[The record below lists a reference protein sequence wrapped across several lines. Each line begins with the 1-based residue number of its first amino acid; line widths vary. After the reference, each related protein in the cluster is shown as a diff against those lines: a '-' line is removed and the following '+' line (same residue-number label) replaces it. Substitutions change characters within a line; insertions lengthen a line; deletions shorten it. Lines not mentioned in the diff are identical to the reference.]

1 MQKTIP
7 THLVSTYQLLQ
18 CAFPQGFGEQ
28 FYLPLLSILYEEM
41 SDRNLAQVMAE
52 FTGREYHAVL
62 NDVYQV
68 ASTSTFSPELIEAVR
83 RKLMGCNYEEWL
95 MSDIA

>member
-7 THLVSTYQLLQ
+7 THLVSTYQLLK
-18 CAFPQGFGEQ
+18 CAFPQGFSEQ
-28 FYLPLLSILYEEM
+28 FYLPLLSILHEKI

-62 NDVYQV
+62 NDVYQA

-83 RKLMGCNYEEWL
+83 QKLMDCNYEEWL
-95 MSDIA
+95 VGE

>member
-18 CAFPQGFGEQ
+18 CAFPQGISEQ

-41 SDRNLAQVMAE
+41 SDRNLAQVIAE
-52 FTGREYHAVL
+52 FTGREYPAVL
-62 NDVYQV
+62 NDVYGV
-68 ASTSTFSPELIEAVR
+68 AAKPTFTPELIEAVQ
-83 RKLMGCNYEEWL
+83 RKLMSCNYEKWL
-95 MSDIA
+95 TGG

>member
-18 CAFPQGFGEQ
+18 CAFPQGINEQ

-41 SDRNLAQVMAE
+41 SDRNLAQVIAE
-52 FTGREYHAVL
+52 FTGRDYHAVL
-62 NDVYQV
+62 NDVYRVV
-68 ASTSTFSPELIEAVR
+68 ATPTFSPELIEAVQQ
-83 RKLMGCNYEEWL
+83 KLMGCNYEEWL
-95 MSDIA
+95 AGE

>member
-7 THLVSTYQLLQ
+7 THLVSTYQLLK
-18 CAFPQGFGEQ
+18 CAFPQGFSEP
-28 FYLPLLSILYEEM
+28 FYLPLLSILHEEM

-52 FTGREYHAVL
+52 FAGREYHAVL
-62 NDVYQV
+62 NDVYQA

-83 RKLMGCNYEEWL
+83 QKLMDCNYEEWL
-95 MSDIA
+95 VGE

>member
-18 CAFPQGFGEQ
+18 CAFPQGIEEKEYF
-28 FYLPLLSILYEEM
+28 PLLSVLYEQM
-41 SDRNLAQVMAE
+41 SDRSLAQVIAE
-52 FTGREYHAVL
+52 FTGREYAAVL

-68 ASTSTFSPELIEAVR
+68 GMVESSYAVEEIKQKLIHC
-83 RKLMGCNYEEWL
+83 GYENWL
-95 MSDIA
+95 LER